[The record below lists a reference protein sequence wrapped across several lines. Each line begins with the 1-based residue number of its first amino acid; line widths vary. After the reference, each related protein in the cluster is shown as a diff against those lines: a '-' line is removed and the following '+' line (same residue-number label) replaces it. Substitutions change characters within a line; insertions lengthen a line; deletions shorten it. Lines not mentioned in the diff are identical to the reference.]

1 MEKFVEYLVKS
12 LVDDKEWVTV
22 YSVQQGDLTSIH
34 VKTAPDDLGKIIG
47 TSGRIAQSIRVLVAA
62 QAAENAKNI
71 KVCIDGQ

>member
-1 MEKFVEYLVKS
+1 M
-12 LVDDKEWVTV
+12 
-22 YSVQQGDLTSIH
+22 QQGDLTSIH
-34 VKTAPDDLGKIIG
+34 VKTASDDLGKIIG